1 MSRVLKTSSLLVTVC
16 LLLSGLLNHSAAQE
30 FRATVNGR
38 VTDASGAAVPGVII
52 TARNPQTNETATATS
67 NEEGNY
73 AIPFLKPGTYLIT
86 AEASGFKKTTQEQL
100 LEVSQTATINL
111 QLQVGDVT
119 EVVTVTSDTALLDES
134 KADRGLVIDNTRVT
148 ELPLNAR
155 NPFMLSTLAP
165 GITYNGPAIYQ
176 RPFDNGAIAD
186 WSING
191 GQNRNNEFLMD
202 GAPNN
207 SIAGGNNIAYVP
219 PVDAVQEFK
228 IITNG
233 YDAQYGRSAGGTVNV
248 TTKSGGN
255 DFHGAVYEF
264 ARRKFLDAN
273 LFLNNALS
281 RERSDHLLDQYGFV
295 INGPV
300 YLPRF
305 GEG

>member
-1 MSRVLKTSSLLVTVC
+1 MQI
-16 LLLSGLLNHSAAQE
+16 GE
-30 FRATVNGR
+30 
-38 VTDASGAAVPGVII
+38 
-52 TARNPQTNETATATS
+52 
-67 NEEGNY
+67 
-73 AIPFLKPGTYLIT
+73 
-86 AEASGFKKTTQEQL
+86 
-100 LEVSQTATINL
+100 
-111 QLQVGDVT
+111 VT
-119 EVVTVTSDTALLDES
+119 EVVTVTSDAAVLDEA

-207 SIAGGNNIAYVP
+207 SIAGGYNIAY
-219 PVDAVQEFK
+219 
-228 IITNG
+228 
-233 YDAQYGRSAGGTVNV
+233 DAQFGRSAGGTVNV
-248 TTKSGGN
+248 TTKAGGN
-255 DFHGAVYEF
+255 DFHGTVYEF

-273 LFLNNALS
+273 LFLNNAQN

-295 INGPV
+295 INGPI

-305 GEG
+305 GEGGPALLSGKSRRSRPRSLTRTRRNVAATSVI